1 MWEEDLR
8 TILLLLFFMLLFAVV
23 YSLTGCTKTAQ
34 KIVTTHD
41 TVYVGHTM
49 HDSTYT
55 ADSAHEKDFTSK
67 TDTVYMVRV
76 DTVHKTDVRHDSVL
90 VRDSVYI
97 RERGDSVYI
106 YKEKWRE
113 RLVFARDTL
122 YKSRT
127 DTLRQIVHDTVY
139 RERTD
144 TLRVIRFVDRGD
156 TSYIS
161 KSDREKVVKER
172 RTFAWLKVLGVM
184 VAVFGAI
191 AVWLK
196 FKRD

>member
-1 MWEEDLR
+1 MWKEDLR
-8 TILLLLFFMLLFAVV
+8 TILLLLFFMLLFGVI
-23 YSLTGCTKTAQ
+23 YSLMGCTKTAQ

-41 TVYVGHTM
+41 TVYVGHTL
-49 HDSTYT
+49 HDSTFVG
-55 ADSAHEKDFTSK
+55 DSAHEKDFTSK
-67 TDTVYMVRV
+67 TDTVYMVRT

-97 RERGDSVYI
+97 RERGDSIYI

-144 TLRVIRFVDRGD
+144 TLRVIRFVERGD

-161 KSDREKVVKER
+161 KTDKEKVVKER
-172 RTFAWLKVLGVM
+172 RTFAWLKVLG
-184 VAVFGAI
+184 AAI
-191 AVWLK
+191 LLFFLFSVIK
-196 FKRD
+196 IKKK